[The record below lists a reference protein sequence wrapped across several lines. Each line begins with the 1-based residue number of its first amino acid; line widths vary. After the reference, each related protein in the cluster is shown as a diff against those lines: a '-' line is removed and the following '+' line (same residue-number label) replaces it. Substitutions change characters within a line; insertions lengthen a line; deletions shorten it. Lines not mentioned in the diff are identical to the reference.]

1 MTNGTDLAEL
11 LASARVD
18 SRTPSVAELRRLRVR
33 RARRRRLRALAAA
46 GAAVLAVGVAAA
58 TRRPPT
64 YDVAT
69 VDSTTVPPSAASAS
83 TTAAQPSTPA
93 GGEEEGPTILL
104 PTEGWHLAALDGGG
118 YTGPDATVLAVT
130 GPAGPLGPMAWIRFN
145 ADVETIDYPDGPTTH
160 HDTTSPAGHMVR
172 VGWSTGPED
181 LAAIRVVEGGSLAIS
196 SFDLDETELLS
207 LIDSA
212 AVVDGRVEID
222 TAALPAGFTAGP
234 TTPDRPYLA
243 FRYAFRG
250 AGGTANVSISRW
262 VGAGSD
268 VSAFIRYRPGLVE
281 RTIDGRPALIASAD
295 PTTDGDAAALLV
307 DSASWDEPGWA
318 YSVTIL
324 PATDTAPGATVA
336 EVETLLSS
344 LRAVEPDELMAELPA
359 DLEDRQAAI
368 DRWLADAPVPATAD
382 LGVLREGPPLNR
394 SEAEW
399 FYQVLKCSVV
409 LDWAITGNNERLDQ
423 VAASAAWTVGADMNR
438 YWNDLFAKLADQKLS
453 GPPRVEDLV
462 PTPGVLASARAATT
476 EDARWAT
483 TLVDD
488 CRWAMSLTGQSRS

>member
-18 SRTPSVAELRRLRVR
+18 GRPPSVAELRQRGR
-33 RARRRRLRALAAA
+33 RARRRRLGAVAAA
-46 GAAVLAVGVAAA
+46 GLAVLAVGVMVAA

-69 VDSTTVPPSAASAS
+69 VDSTTVPPPTASPSA
-83 TTAAQPSTPA
+83 TEAQPVLA
-93 GGEEEGPTILL
+93 GGEEGGPAVLL
-104 PTEGWHLAALDGGG
+104 PSEGWQLAVLEGGG
-118 YTGPDATVLAVT
+118 YTAPDATVRAVT

-145 ADVETIDYPDGPTTH
+145 AGVETIEYPDGPATH
-160 HDTTSPAGHMVR
+160 HDTTSPAGHTVR
-172 VGWSTGPED
+172 VGWSAAPED
-181 LAAIRVVEGGSLAIS
+181 LAAIRVVEGGSLAIT

-234 TTPDRPYLA
+234 TTPDRPYLT
-243 FRYAFRG
+243 FSYALRG
-250 AGGTANVSISRW
+250 AAGAVNVSISRW

-268 VSAFIRYRPGLVE
+268 VSAFIRYRPGIVE

-295 PTTDGDAAALLV
+295 PTTDNQASALLV

-318 YSVTIL
+318 YSFTIL
-324 PATDTAPGATVA
+324 PPTDTAPGATAA

-344 LRAVEPDELMAELPA
+344 LRAVEHDELLAELPA

-409 LDWAITGNNERLDQ
+409 LDWAITGNDERLDQ
-423 VAASAAWTVGADMNR
+423 VAASATWTVGADMNR
-438 YWNDLFAKLADQKLS
+438 YWEDLVAKLADQKLS

-462 PTPGVLASARAATT
+462 PRPGVLASARTATT
-476 EDARWAT
+476 DDARWAT

-488 CRWAMSLTGQSRS
+488 CRWAMSLTGQRRS